1 MPHPAR
7 SQQQLEEIERD
18 RMAALVAVEEHGNI
32 SAAARAMGVPRQT
45 LQNRYHSALMH
56 QDSAPRPKPKPAEF
70 EAEILPEDL
79 PPAEEI
85 LARRRKQYV
94 RKKAAEDAR
103 RLITVK
109 VRTDGPFGIC
119 HLGDPHVDD
128 DGTDVADLERHVRI
142 INETEGLFG
151 ANIGDHQNNWVGR
164 LARLYGE
171 QSTSSA
177 EAWVLTEWLVTSVN
191 WLYIIGGNHDCW
203 SGAGDPVKWMTR
215 SIAGVSENWDA
226 RLNLVCPNKR
236 EIRVNARHIFP
247 GHSMWNTAH
256 GQAKAAQMG
265 WRDHMLIG
273 GHKHITGYQI
283 LKCPASGLISHAIQV
298 ASFKILDR
306 YAKEKGLA
314 DQNISPSATTI
325 IDPRFEDNDPRLISV
340 FHDVEQAADFLTFLR
355 SRK

>member
-1 MPHPAR
+1 LD
-7 SQQQLEEIERD
+7 QIERD
-18 RMAALVAVEEHGNI
+18 RIAALAAVEEYGSI
-32 SAAARAMGVPRQT
+32 SAAAKALGLARQT
-45 LQNRYHSALMH
+45 VQSRYHSALLH

-85 LARRRKQYV
+85 LARRRKQYA
-94 RKKAAEDAR
+94 RKKAADDAR

-109 VRTDGPFGIC
+109 VSTDGPFGIC

-128 DGTDVADLERHVRI
+128 DGTDVADIERHVKI
-142 INETEGLFG
+142 INATEGLFG
-151 ANIGDHQNNWVGR
+151 ANVGDHQNNWVGR

-171 QSTSSA
+171 QSTSAA

-191 WLYIIGGNHDCW
+191 WLYILGGNHDAW

-215 SIAGVSENWDA
+215 DIAGISENWGA
-226 RLNLVCPNKR
+226 RLNLVCPNGR
-236 EIRVNARHIFP
+236 GIRVNARHDFP

-256 GQAKAAQMG
+256 GAAKAAQMG
-265 WRDHMLIG
+265 WRDHVLIC
-273 GHKHITGYQI
+273 GHKHTSGYQL
-283 LKCPASGLISHAIQV
+283 LKDPASGLISHVLRV
-298 ASFKILDR
+298 AGFKILDR
-306 YAKEKGLA
+306 YAKELGLP

-325 IDPRFEDNDPRLISV
+325 IDPQCADDDSRLITV
-340 FHDVEQAADFLTFLR
+340 IHDPEEAADFLTFKR